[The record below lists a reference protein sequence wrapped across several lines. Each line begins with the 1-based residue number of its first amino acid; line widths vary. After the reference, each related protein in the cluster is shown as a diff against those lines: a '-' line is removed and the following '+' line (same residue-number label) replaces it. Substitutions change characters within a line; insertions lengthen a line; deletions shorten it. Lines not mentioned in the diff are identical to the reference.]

1 MIFGVVYV
9 HAAAHDQIGGMGTG
23 FFDYFM
29 GFFNYAALR
38 VPVPLLA
45 IVSGYLL
52 FIADLDLRPVA
63 LWKKKFR
70 TIAFPFFVFNFLAI
84 ALFFGLQH
92 LIPDAIM
99 RIDLLHASRYDWI
112 NALFGVRDAPFDYP
126 MYFMR
131 DLLVLIALAPV
142 FGLFIRRAPMIGLA
156 IVAVVFYFNYDGY
169 LVIRST
175 SAIMFYIGGVLAVKK
190 YDLLAFDHFAAPM
203 LALLVAICAGVVVL
217 HVDNINYAALTG
229 PFLVWPAFKYL
240 KNTVVGRLAARSAKY
255 SFFIFI
261 AHAPLLQLLR
271 LGYTRHLQD
280 IVPYS
285 VFWVVAPA
293 MVIVTLVAIYNAA
306 MKAAPMVFSAAIGG
320 RTDMAMP
327 AKVDRRGTPRPAS
340 ALVYSDDFRMALS
353 KS

>member
-112 NALFGVRDAPFDYP
+112 NALFGILDAPFDYP

-142 FGLFIRRAPMIGLA
+142 FGLFIRRAPMLGLA

-190 YDLLAFDHFAAPM
+190 YDLLAFDHYAAPM

-240 KNTVVGRLAARSAKY
+240 KNTVSGAACRQVRQV
-255 SFFIFI
+255 
-261 AHAPLLQLLR
+261 QLLHLYRARTAVAIAAPR
-271 LGYTRHLQD
+271 LCTPSSGHRSVFRVLCRCPGDGDRDTGGHLQCRHESGAVSLFD
-280 IVPYS
+280 
-285 VFWVVAPA
+285 
-293 MVIVTLVAIYNAA
+293 
-306 MKAAPMVFSAAIGG
+306 G
-320 RTDMAMP
+320 RWRAN
-327 AKVDRRGTPRPAS
+327 
-340 ALVYSDDFRMALS
+340 
-353 KS
+353 